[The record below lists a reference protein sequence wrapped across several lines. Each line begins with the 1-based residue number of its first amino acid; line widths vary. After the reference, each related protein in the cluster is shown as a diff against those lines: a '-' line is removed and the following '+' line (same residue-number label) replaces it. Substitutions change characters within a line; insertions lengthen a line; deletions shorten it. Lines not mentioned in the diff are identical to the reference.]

1 MDTKIQSL
9 TDKLYQEGVE
19 KGNIEAERIIA
30 AAKQQEADI
39 ISKANEEA
47 QNIINSAKKNADELT
62 KNTQSEIKLYANQA
76 LEALKN
82 EITSVI
88 TDKVTKDAVSTV
100 VADKDFLQKLMLT
113 IATEWVKRES
123 ITISTSQAED
133 LTKYFE
139 AKTSNLLNKGIKIDK
154 INGKPAS
161 FSISPENGAYK
172 ITFGEE
178 EFEIFFKEFLRPQLA
193 KLLF

>member
-113 IATEWVKRES
+113 IATEWAKRES

-133 LTKYFE
+133 LTRYFE
-139 AKTSNLLNKGIKIDK
+139 ANTSNLLNKGINIDK

>member
-139 AKTSNLLNKGIKIDK
+139 ANTSNLLNKGIKIDK